1 MPREKTNFL
10 YLSMYVKGNIMKRAC
25 GIVLC
30 IVLFMF
36 CLMSSAIFAADE
48 ESDKHTLSLVIR
60 GGAGSFGIGDLNTTL
75 TSMDGYYDW
84 LREVYPND
92 ITGSFSEASGHF
104 EDWEAEIQ
112 WVAWKGLS
120 IGLALSGPVHINNKG
135 SISFLYGWT
144 SAESIESEV
153 RTKAPI
159 KFNLYYSLPVFSKVD
174 LAISSGIGLYNARM
188 LQNMHWLY
196 RYLND
201 TDTIGSYVFNV
212 TGKTMGYHCGVV
224 LEYKFD
230 DRFSMLAEA
239 QLRFAKIKSLKGSG
253 TYTEQRRYVA
263 GHEIISEESDTQEGY
278 LYHYYEDMY
287 GVYFMEALQVFSDPS
302 AIEAYVTE
310 LRKATLDLNG
320 FTFKIGLKIGLF

>member
-1 MPREKTNFL
+1 
-10 YLSMYVKGNIMKRAC
+10 MYVKGNIMKRAC

-48 ESDKHTLSLVIR
+48 ESDKHAFSLVIR
-60 GGAGSFGIGDLNTTL
+60 RGAGSFGIGDLNTTL

-196 RYLND
+196 RYLDD
-201 TDTIGSYVFNV
+201 TDTVGSYVFNV

-253 TYTEQRRYVA
+253 TYAERRCYVA
-263 GHEIISEESDTQEGY
+263 GGNIISEESDTQEGY